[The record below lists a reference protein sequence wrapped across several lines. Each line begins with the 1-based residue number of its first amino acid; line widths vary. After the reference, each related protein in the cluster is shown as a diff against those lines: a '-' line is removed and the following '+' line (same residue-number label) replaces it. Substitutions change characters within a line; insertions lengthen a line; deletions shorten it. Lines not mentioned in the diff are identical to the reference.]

1 MISKATLAASKAA
14 EALDNEMSSIH
25 EAVKKID
32 PEDFIIENRDSYEE
46 EISLNRLKSGDNMR
60 FAFVYRQGCEQKLV
74 DFYDYLQER
83 GHIIDYINP
92 EYVIVLGGDGTI
104 LRAAGI
110 S

>member
-1 MISKATLAASKAA
+1 
-14 EALDNEMSSIH
+14 
-25 EAVKKID
+25 
-32 PEDFIIENRDSYEE
+32 
-46 EISLNRLKSGDNMR
+46 MR

-104 LRAAGI
+104 LEQPGNI
-110 S
+110 VTH